1 MLYCLVSSLAVFWSS
16 LLLVYNLFLLP
27 AGFTGALISSLSMT
41 VSVSSSEVGEL
52 KMNKS
57 NCTLTNNDASV
68 PNNDLVNLL
77 SNENQDLKNEI
88 KILREK
94 NINITHTVADLN
106 SKIEELESEKQ
117 SLKTAL
123 KIIYADL
130 ESAEGNM
137 HSTTD
142 KHKAQQHPWTT
153 VPGKTK
159 GHPINLESNNNN
171 KYSALYVEDKITD
184 FQVCYFNK
192 LFHFDYE
199 FILWIVPLL
208 NVCLSGYCA

>member
-1 MLYCLVSSLAVFWSS
+1 MVSIPTCHAGDRRFYSPPGRFIPFPTKLFCAKILFSAVSTQADIQQRDYPQNEFIIKVEKFIEITNLKISNLV
-16 LLLVYNLFLLP
+16 
-27 AGFTGALISSLSMT
+27 
-41 VSVSSSEVGEL
+41 SEVGEL

-94 NINITHTVADLN
+94 NINITHTVADFN

-123 KIIYADL
+123 KILYADL

-159 GHPINLESNNNN
+159 GHPINLESNNN
-171 KYSALYVEDKITD
+171 KT
-184 FQVCYFNK
+184 
-192 LFHFDYE
+192 
-199 FILWIVPLL
+199 
-208 NVCLSGYCA
+208 